1 MDNITIYHN
10 PRCSKSR
17 QTLALIRD
25 RGIEPQIIHYLD
37 TPPTAEVLAEIVRK
51 LGKTPLEIARK
62 GEEAFKTYFADAD
75 NLDEAALIS
84 LMTQHPK
91 VIERPIVVRAEQAI
105 IGRPPEQVFHLLD

>member
-17 QTLALIRD
+17 QTLALIREH
-25 RGIEPQIIHYLD
+25 GIEPQIIHYLD
-37 TPPTAEVLAEIVRK
+37 TPPTAEVLTEILRK

-84 LMTQHPK
+84 LMSQHPK